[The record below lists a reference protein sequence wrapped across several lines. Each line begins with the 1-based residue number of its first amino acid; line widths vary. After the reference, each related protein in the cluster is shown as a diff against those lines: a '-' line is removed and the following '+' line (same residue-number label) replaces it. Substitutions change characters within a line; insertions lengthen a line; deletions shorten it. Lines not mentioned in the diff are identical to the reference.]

1 MSCRDEWVQNA
12 HRYLAHARRARTLYR
27 DPALR
32 AESVIFWLS
41 LAAFARRTA
50 ASYPR
55 G

>member
-1 MSCRDEWVQNA
+1 MSYREEWIKTA
-12 HRYLAHARRARTLYR
+12 RRYLVNARRARLYR